1 MNKTVTILMAAVVL
15 MTACRK
21 ADKVTYHSSDNI
33 YFDLDPYN
41 ERDSIIYTFAY
52 HPERPQDTVW
62 VPVRI
67 SGNRIN
73 ADRVYAAKVID
84 SGTTAI
90 ASKHY
95 EPLKDQYKM
104 PADSGFQFMPV
115 ILYNSDTQMVKR
127 SFSLTIQLVSS
138 GDFNTDF
145 STIITARI
153 VFSNKL
159 EKPVWWDMWLG
170 GYYSQVKH
178 RLFRLAATTNDLS
191 MNTLDAPQNT
201 YYVDKLKSLLNSPFT
216 WVTNNPDKGYVLTV
230 RPDGNYDF
238 YNPAA
243 PDNKILLKK
252 DASNGKYYFID
263 ENGSEV
269 I

>member
-1 MNKTVTILMAAVVL
+1 MNKIVTIIMAAVVL
-15 MTACRK
+15 ITACRK
-21 ADKVTYHSSDNI
+21 AEKVTYHSSDNI
-33 YFDLDPYN
+33 YFDLDPYK

-52 HPERPQDTVW
+52 HPEKPKDTVW

-73 ADRVYAAKVID
+73 ADRTYSVKVVD
-84 SGTTAI
+84 TATTAMI
-90 ASKHY
+90 NKHY
-95 EPLKDQYKM
+95 EPLKAEYKIS
-104 PADSGFQFMPV
+104 AENGFGNLPV
-115 ILYNSDTQMVKR
+115 ILYNTDTMMVKR
-127 SFSLTIQLVSS
+127 SFSLTIQLVST
-138 GDFNTDF
+138 GDLNTEF
-145 STIITARI
+145 STLITARV

-159 EKPVWWDMWLG
+159 EKPIWWDMWLG

-178 RLFRLAATTNDLS
+178 RLFRLAATTKDLS
-191 MNTLDAPQNT
+191 TQGIDAPENL
-201 YYVDKLKSLLNSPFT
+201 YYVDKLRNLLNSPFT

-252 DASNGKYYFID
+252 DGSNSKYYFID
-263 ENGSEV
+263 ENGNEV